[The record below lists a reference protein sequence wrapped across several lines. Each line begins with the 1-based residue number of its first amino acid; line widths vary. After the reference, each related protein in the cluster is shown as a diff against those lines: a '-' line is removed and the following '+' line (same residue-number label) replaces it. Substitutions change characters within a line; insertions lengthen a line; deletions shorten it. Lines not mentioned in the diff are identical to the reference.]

1 MLDQILGDIPT
12 PLKFV
17 IAFAVIIL
25 LMVVAV
31 WLGRRFGG
39 QRFGPTAA
47 TGRSRQPR
55 LGVLDVL
62 AVDGRRRLVI
72 VRRDNV
78 EHLIMIGGPND
89 VVVES
94 GILRVPTGMT
104 AQRDA
109 PAILPPDPAPSRT
122 APPQPVPPS
131 PGPRVAPTAPVPA
144 AQPAAERAQP
154 ERQQPKTVEAP
165 PIVPAQRVAAPQPAQ
180 QRPPAPPVRPATPQ
194 AEAPAA
200 RPQPAPARP
209 APPVE
214 ASKPAEPAGED
225 KPAPQTPAAQP
236 APPIAPRPVPQQIIA
251 GPAGRGVAQRGPAPT
266 TRSSDLAER
275 LAAAL
280 KRPVQ
285 PAPERAQAQGAPAAP
300 AAPVASAILAAVAA
314 PAAPAASEPAAS
326 AEPKAAPAPQA
337 GPNKPDEDLPREMPP
352 MADQAAPEA
361 KPDQKPAAPEV
372 KAEPRA
378 EKPEAPEDDP
388 LASLE
393 AEMANLLGR
402 DVAKRP

>member
-1 MLDQILGDIPT
+1 VLDQILGDIPT

-25 LMVVAV
+25 LIVVAV

-39 QRFGPTAA
+39 QRFGPAAA

-94 GILRVPTGMT
+94 GILRVPAGMT

-109 PAILPPDPAPSRT
+109 PAVLPADPAPSRT

-131 PGPRVAPTAPVPA
+131 PGPRVA
-144 AQPAAERAQP
+144 PAAERAQP

-165 PIVPAQRVAAPQPAQ
+165 PIVPAQRVAAAQPAQ
-180 QRPPAPPVRPATPQ
+180 QRPPAPPARPAPQ

-214 ASKPAEPAGED
+214 APKPTEPAGED
-225 KPAPQTPAAQP
+225 RPTAQPPAPQP
-236 APPIAPRPVPQQIIA
+236 APTAGPRPVPQQIIA
-251 GPAGRGVAQRGPAPT
+251 GPAGRGAAAPRGPAPT

-285 PAPERAQAQGAPAAP
+285 PAPERAQAQAQSAPAAP

-314 PAAPAASEPAAS
+314 PTAPAAAPAAES

-337 GPNKPDEDLPREMPP
+337 GPSKADEDLPREMPP
-352 MADQAAPEA
+352 MGDKPAPEA

-372 KAEPRA
+372 KTEPRA
-378 EKPEAPEDDP
+378 EKPETPEDDP